1 LRRKSQKNTAE
12 RELVSFDFAV
22 KYLLRG
28 KRDFVILNGFLSELL
43 GKKVEVKAI
52 VESENNKAD
61 KDGKTN
67 RVDLKAQINS
77 GELVVFE
84 IQFLQEFDF
93 FGKVLYGVSTA
104 ITEQVTKG
112 KLYNIKK
119 VYSVNIAYSNLN
131 AKREYLFSGKF
142 SGFQGVHYKDELIP
156 FAQTSNP
163 KSKKTNDIH
172 PEYFL
177 ILPKMFDEKLRCRF
191 DEWVYIL
198 KKSTAREDF
207 SAAGIKEAKVKLDYM
222 KMSPTK
228 KRQYNTYMENRR
240 SADSVVLTAE
250 GKGIQI
256 GRREGKREGKQEG
269 WNEARAKH
277 VQNMYVAGFTIA
289 QIVKGLGLSQNIVE
303 QILAKHRA
311 SGRQV
316 KRTVVAATQTTA
328 KKRVKYK
335 KHP

>member
-1 LRRKSQKNTAE
+1 MTAQKATKKKRVINAAKKIAKHNVE

-67 RVDLKAQINS
+67 RVDLKAQING

-104 ITEQVTKG
+104 VTEQITKG
-112 KLYNIKK
+112 KLYNIKN

-142 SGFQGVHYKDELIP
+142 KGFQGIHYKDELIP
-156 FAQTSNP
+156 FAQTGNP
-163 KSKKTNDIH
+163 KSKKMIDIH
-172 PEYFL
+172 PEYYL
-177 ILPKMFDEKLRCRF
+177 ILPKMFDEKLRSRF

-207 SAAGIKEAKVKLDYM
+207 RAAGIKEAKVKLDYM
-222 KMSPTK
+222 KMSPAK
-228 KRQYNTYMENRR
+228 KRRYNTYMENRR

-256 GRREGKREGKQEG
+256 GRREGKREGQEKERIK
-269 WNEARAKH
+269 NIK
-277 VQNMYVAGFTIA
+277 NMYKAGATIA
-289 QIVKGLGLSQNIVE
+289 QLVNGFGLSVKNVKQILGL
-303 QILAKHRA
+303 
-311 SGRQV
+311 
-316 KRTVVAATQTTA
+316 
-328 KKRVKYK
+328 
-335 KHP
+335 